1 MTTSKDYDFLFK
13 LLIIGDSGVGQE
25 RFRTITT
32 TYYRGTHGVIV
43 VYDVNSTQSFS
54 NVKKWLEEIRKNCEA
69 VPVLLVG
76 NKDDEP
82 GSKSVPTRD
91 GRDFA
96 SVMEVDFI
104 ETSAKENKNIDECF
118 LSIARLVLENKLN
131 QANDEQN
138 KEKINLSNNGEN
150 RKKKRD
156 CC

>member
-1 MTTSKDYDFLFK
+1 M
-13 LLIIGDSGVGQE
+13 
-25 RFRTITT
+25 
-32 TYYRGTHGVIV
+32 
-43 VYDVNSTQSFS
+43 NSQQSFS
-54 NVKKWLEEIRKNCEA
+54 NVKKWLEEIRKNCEN

-82 GSKSVPTRD
+82 GSKTVPTKD
-91 GRDFA
+91 GKDFSSA
-96 SVMEVDFI
+96 MDVEFI

-118 LSIARLVLENKLN
+118 HSIARLVLQNKLN
-131 QANDEQN
+131 QANEEQN